1 MDIKKI
7 DKIIKEYAKNKY
19 AVHTKFSKSSNSFY
33 VRLTNT
39 NGDSIHLRFSDH
51 LNRKGIGDTFIY
63 RGEKRKTEKQLK
75 QYIEKKISIIEQVS
89 LHKAFNKIEGREET
103 YVPKTKTRIK

>member
-7 DKIIKEYAKNKY
+7 DKIIKEYAKDKY
-19 AVHTKFSKSSNSFY
+19 TVHTKFSKSSNSFY
-33 VRLTNT
+33 VRLTNK
-39 NGDSIHLRFSDH
+39 DDISIHLRFSDH

-63 RGEKRKTEKQLK
+63 RGDKRKTEKQLK
-75 QYIEKKISIIEQVS
+75 HYIEKKISIIEQVS

-103 YVPKTKTRIK
+103 FVPKTKTRIK